1 MNPAAPPFYG
11 TKVLDQIPLAA
22 VEPLLDRDA
31 LFASRWQFRQGQ
43 DAAVWEALKREKA
56 EPLLA
61 RLLAASAARGIIT
74 PKLLYGHFACRQ
86 LNNGIIITEGEQQLR
101 IDFPRERAAPNR
113 CVADLFGAGF
123 VTIQLATVGKG
134 SIDAAAA
141 EHAKGRYSEAFFLK
155 GLAAQF
161 AEATAEYGHR
171 LILEELGIPE
181 GQGARFSPGYPAFPD
196 LLAQRKLMRLLAPMR
211 IGVSLTETCHLV
223 PEYSTSAII
232 SIDPK
237 ATHFRP

>member
-1 MNPAAPPFYG
+1 MIPASPPFYG
-11 TKVLDQIPLAA
+11 TKVLDAIPLAA
-22 VEPLLDRDA
+22 VEPLLDREA

-43 DAAVWEALKREKA
+43 DAAAWEALRRDKA

-61 RLLAASAARGIIT
+61 RLLAACQAREIIA
-74 PKLLYGHFACRQ
+74 PKLLYGHFACRKRG
-86 LNNGIIITEGEQQLR
+86 NGIIIAEGEQQLR
-101 IDFPRERAAPNR
+101 IDFPRERVSPNR
-113 CVADLFGAGF
+113 CVADFFGSGF
-123 VTIQLATVGKG
+123 ITIQLATVGKG
-134 SIDAAAA
+134 SIEAAAE

-171 LILEELGIPE
+171 LIRQELGVPE

-211 IGVSLTETCHLV
+211 IGVALTETCHLV
-223 PEYSTSAII
+223 PEYSTSAIV
-232 SIDPK
+232 SIDPR